1 MLDFYK
7 KAVKLHRSYQV
18 FRTGSIKPIGG
29 GEHYISYGRFSREQQ
44 IVTAVNSGPESRVIE
59 IPVWE
64 IGIPRD
70 EKVEMRRL
78 LSTWRDGYTDSSQ
91 VLFAVGGM
99 LTLNLRPYEAVVF
112 GRNV

>member
-1 MLDFYK
+1 M
-7 KAVKLHRSYQV
+7 
-18 FRTGSIKPIGG
+18 
-29 GEHYISYGRFSREQQ
+29 
-44 IVTAVNSGPESRVIE
+44 TAVNSGPEPRVIE

-78 LSTWRDGYTDSSQ
+78 LSTWRDGYTDSRQ